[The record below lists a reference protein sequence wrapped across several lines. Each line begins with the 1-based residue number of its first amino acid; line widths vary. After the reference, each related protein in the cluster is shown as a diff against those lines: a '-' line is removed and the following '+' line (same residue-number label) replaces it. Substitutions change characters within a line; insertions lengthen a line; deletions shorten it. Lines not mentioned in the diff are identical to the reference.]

1 MDLQTKTLR
10 LFDIYPDLAREYA
23 QKLHKKKEDIPFIQ
37 KFYSSEKSEN
47 VEAERAIVSYIS
59 TADID
64 RDNEILMPKGIS
76 TAHYEKSGK
85 PVFWGHQYGE
95 PKDVIG
101 QCLWVKPDASGNS
114 IVAKTAFRKN
124 EFADEVYQLYTDDL
138 AGQGPILRGWS
149 VGFIPLEWDEGDTKA
164 GGARRTYTKWELL
177 EYSAVSIPCNPN
189 AQTIL
194 GVKGIKLSDRLKAD
208 LGLDDTPVRVEEE
221 KGDMPVR
228 VEAVPPVVETPEVK
242 ITYRDAD
249 GNEVG
254 PNGEVVT
261 KPETTENYH
270 RIPVSEGHDG
280 HEIKTIDISEDEG
293 IKALY
298 CVPCKEVKTYLF
310 DVDKWTMEEARA
322 WVDEHKE
329 GKAGKLEM
337 TVTLLS
343 DELQG
348 ELGFL
353 RETIESMRAM
363 LPVPSEN
370 DPESLKAFIGEV
382 KEEVRAVGE
391 NVAELM
397 ATVEGMKAPAIAI
410 EQTVTPPIEAVK
422 AAIAPPPARKPEDI
436 GAVVRE
442 VIAELDMGALLKQ
455 VVKVELAKLRGRV
468 E

>member
-1 MDLQTKTLR
+1 MDVQTKTHR

-59 TADID
+59 TADLD
-64 RDNEILMPKGIS
+64 RDSEILLPKGIS

-85 PVFWGHQYGE
+85 PVFWGHRYGE

-101 QCLWVKPDASGNS
+101 QCLWVKPDTSGNS

-149 VGFIPLEWDEGDTKA
+149 VGFIPLEWDEGDTKS
-164 GGARRTYTKWELL
+164 GEARRTYTKWELL

-189 AQTIL
+189 AQTSL
-194 GVKGIKLSDRLKAD
+194 GQKGIILSDRLKQD
-208 LGLDDTPVRVEEE
+208 LGIMPEPVTTTNAPEDIYADAPTYASVHIPSVFGVESIEDKAAE
-221 KGDMPVR
+221 DLALGIAP
-228 VEAVPPVVETPEVK
+228 
-242 ITYRDAD
+242 I
-249 GNEVG
+249 
-254 PNGEVVT
+254 T

-310 DVDKWTMEEARA
+310 DVDKWTM
-322 WVDEHKE
+322 
-329 GKAGKLEM
+329 
-337 TVTLLS
+337 
-343 DELQG
+343 
-348 ELGFL
+348 
-353 RETIESMRAM
+353 
-363 LPVPSEN
+363 
-370 DPESLKAFIGEV
+370 
-382 KEEVRAVGE
+382 
-391 NVAELM
+391 
-397 ATVEGMKAPAIAI
+397 
-410 EQTVTPPIEAVK
+410 
-422 AAIAPPPARKPEDI
+422 
-436 GAVVRE
+436 
-442 VIAELDMGALLKQ
+442 
-455 VVKVELAKLRGRV
+455 
-468 E
+468 